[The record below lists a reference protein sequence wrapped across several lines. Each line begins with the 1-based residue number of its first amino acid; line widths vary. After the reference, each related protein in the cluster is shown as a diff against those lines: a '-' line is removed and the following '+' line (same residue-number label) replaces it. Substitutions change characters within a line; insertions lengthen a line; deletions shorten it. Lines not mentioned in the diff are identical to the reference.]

1 MPRSSLWLWLIL
13 SAARALFAAEPQA
26 ANPYVNTRVCETC
39 HADAARA
46 YHQTGMGRSLYRP
59 TAANQV
65 EDYAGKNDYRHVTS
79 GTSYAMESRNG
90 AYYQRRWTVGFG
102 GEPVNVEEARIDYV
116 IGSGNHSRSYLHRTE
131 RGTLIELPLSWYSE
145 KGGFWAMSPGFDSL
159 HPPTRRLVSYECMFC
174 HNGYPAI
181 PAGHDAPGSEPVFT
195 GDLPEGIDCQR
206 CHGPGGRHVKAAQT
220 AGADGASVRAAIVNP
235 ARLTPKLR
243 MDICLQCHMEPTST
257 ALPAL
262 VRRFNRGPYSFT
274 PGESLSEF
282 LLAFDHAPGSRRDD
296 KFEIV
301 GSSAYRLRKSRC
313 FLESKEAMTCDT
325 CHNPH
330 RSPSAKEAP
339 GYYAQVCRSCHAA
352 AFNTLV
358 AKGSHTNG
366 PDCVACH
373 MPKRRT
379 EDVVHVVM
387 TDHRIQ
393 RRAPAGDL
401 LAELEERHP
410 KESAEYRGEV
420 VPYFP
425 DIQNLAT
432 TLARTGPDALYRA
445 FAQVAMGNN
454 LKAGIADFAR
464 LMMLQQPREAEWSIQ
479 LGDARL
485 ANGEPL
491 RAVAAYEA
499 ALRLRPQMPRAQQ
512 AVAKG
517 ARAAGQLPRSLELLR
532 RATAASPQD
541 AGTWYQ
547 LAGVQADLGRNDEA
561 IKTLGRA
568 IALDPDLPGAHVMLA
583 RAHFAAG
590 QMDEAA
596 DALRDA
602 LRIDPYESSAWDL
615 AGRVLTTKGA
625 YPEAF
630 FNFEQA
636 IRYSPDFAPHVYD
649 YALALSTASEFD
661 RAETQARKAIRAN
674 PAMAEA
680 HVLLGGLLARKNQFD
695 GAAAEYGEAVRL
707 RPASGRTRLDFA
719 SVLVAQG
726 KMTQATEQ
734 LRLVAKSDDPEAAR
748 IAVSAL
754 QRLGQR

>member
-1 MPRSSLWLWLIL
+1 MSS
-13 SAARALFAAEPQA
+13 ARALVAADAQA
-26 ANPYVNTRVCETC
+26 ANPYVNARVCESC
-39 HADAARA
+39 HDDAARA
-46 YHQTGMGRSLYRP
+46 YHQTGMGRSFYRP
-59 TAANQV
+59 AVASQV
-65 EDYAGKNDYRHVTS
+65 GEFGGKSDYFHAPS
-79 GTSYAMESRNG
+79 GTHYVMESRNG
-90 AYYQRRWTVGFG
+90 VYYQRRWTIGFR
-102 GEPVNVEEARIDYV
+102 GEPINVEESSIDYV
-116 IGSGNHSRSYLHRTE
+116 IGSGNHSKSYLHRTP
-131 RGTLIELPLSWYSE
+131 RGTLIELPLSWYSA
-145 KGGFWAMSPGFDSL
+145 KGGYLAMSPGFDSL

-181 PAGHDAPGSEPVFT
+181 PAGHDAPGSEPVFS
-195 GDLPEGIDCQR
+195 GELPEGIDCQR

-220 AGADGASVRAAIVNP
+220 PGADRATVRASIVNP
-235 ARLTPKLR
+235 SKLSPKLR
-243 MDICLQCHMEPTST
+243 MDICLQCHLEPTST

-274 PGESLSEF
+274 PGERLEDF
-282 LLAFDHAPGSRRDD
+282 LLAFDHAPGSRRED

-313 FLESKEAMTCDT
+313 FLESKEAMTCET

-330 RSPSAKEAP
+330 RSPSSKEAP
-339 GYYAQVCRSCHAA
+339 GYYAQVCRGCHAA

-358 AKGSHTNG
+358 ATGAHTSG

-393 RRAPAGDL
+393 RRAPPGDL

-410 KESAEYRGEV
+410 KESEEYRGEV
-420 VPYFP
+420 IPYLP
-425 DIQNLAT
+425 AILP
-432 TLARTGPDALYRA
+432 RTGPDALYRA

-454 LKAGIADFAR
+454 LKAGITDFAR
-464 LMMLQQPREAEWSIQ
+464 LMMLQPPREPEWSIQ

-499 ALRLRPQMPRAQQ
+499 ALRLRPQMPRALQ
-512 AVAKG
+512 ALAKG

-532 RATAASPQD
+532 RATEASPQD
-541 AGTWYQ
+541 AGAWYQ
-547 LAGVQADLGRNDEA
+547 LAGVQADLGQNNEA
-561 IKTLGRA
+561 IKTLRRT
-568 IALDPDLPGAHVMLA
+568 IALDPDQPGVHVMLA

-590 QMDEAA
+590 QMEEAA

-602 LRIDPYESSAWDL
+602 LRVAPYEASAWDL

-636 IRYSPDFAPHVYD
+636 IRYSPEFAPNIYD
-649 YALALSTASEFD
+649 YALALSTAGEFE
-661 RAETQARKAIRAN
+661 RAEAQARRATKAR
-674 PAMAEA
+674 PVVPES
-680 HVLLGGLLARKNQFD
+680 HSLLGGLLAKRGQFD
-695 GAAAEYGEAVRL
+695 GAAAEYSEAVRL
-707 RPASGRTRLDFA
+707 RPASARTRLDFA

-734 LRLVAKSDDPEAAR
+734 LRLVAKSDDTEAAR
-748 IAVSAL
+748 IAAAAL